1 MLFNYVATDRHMYE
15 KAWFILSACQLNV
28 TPEIHLEE
36 FVVWVFFFRFLVV
49 SVFIDATIGSLIRKK
64 VREKKGNLKRGA
76 EF

>member
-1 MLFNYVATDRHMYE
+1 MLFNYVATDRQMYE

-36 FVVWVFFFRFLVV
+36 FVVWGFFRFLVV
-49 SVFIDATIGSLIRKK
+49 NVFIDATIGSLIKKK

-76 EF
+76 EL